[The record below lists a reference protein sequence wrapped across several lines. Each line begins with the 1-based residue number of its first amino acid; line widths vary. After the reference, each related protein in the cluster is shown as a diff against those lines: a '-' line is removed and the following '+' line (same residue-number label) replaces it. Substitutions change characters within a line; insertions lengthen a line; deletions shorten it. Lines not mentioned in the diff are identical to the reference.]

1 MNSTFDIE
9 KDFFFDS
16 IWNPSSSRFQKY
28 GRKYLRRV
36 EMFDYKL
43 KSQNETVTIYEY
55 KGTIS
60 KKERNTMKVSAID
73 RPIVRHCPKLQPH
86 FTSGGRSTK
95 KQRDN
100 TSNSAA
106 QRLKHTIK

>member
-16 IWNPSSSRFQKY
+16 IWNPSSSHFQKY

-60 KKERNTMKVSAID
+60 KISQTGAQWTSFPFADQSSADTGITRMKS
-73 RPIVRHCPKLQPH
+73 
-86 FTSGGRSTK
+86 F
-95 KQRDN
+95 
-100 TSNSAA
+100 
-106 QRLKHTIK
+106 

>member
-1 MNSTFDIE
+1 MNSTFNIE

-16 IWNPSSSRFQKY
+16 IWNPSSSHFQKY

-60 KKERNTMKVSAID
+60 KNHKRELSGRAYRSNFAADQSSADTCIARMKS
-73 RPIVRHCPKLQPH
+73 
-86 FTSGGRSTK
+86 F
-95 KQRDN
+95 
-100 TSNSAA
+100 
-106 QRLKHTIK
+106 

>member
-16 IWNPSSSRFQKY
+16 IWNPSSSHFQKY

-60 KKERNTMKVSAID
+60 KTNQSLVDELSNRNLLRIRV
-73 RPIVRHCPKLQPH
+73 
-86 FTSGGRSTK
+86 
-95 KQRDN
+95 QR
-100 TSNSAA
+100 T
-106 QRLKHTIK
+106 LV

>member
-60 KKERNTMKVSAID
+60 KISQTRAQWTSFLFADQSSADTGITRMKS
-73 RPIVRHCPKLQPH
+73 
-86 FTSGGRSTK
+86 F
-95 KQRDN
+95 
-100 TSNSAA
+100 
-106 QRLKHTIK
+106 